1 MNQHAASL
9 QTSTA
14 GLQTSTASLQT
25 STAGLQIDNVTVDFP
40 DGTGTVRALDDVS
53 LHVAP
58 GEVVAIV
65 GSSGSG
71 KSTLLNV
78 AAGLVVPT
86 AGTVGIGQLAMAGS
100 DDARAALR
108 RENLGIVFQQ
118 SNLLAPLSVLEQLLI
133 VDHLRGLRLSREQKK
148 QRRAEAEQLLETVG
162 LGGMGHRR
170 MQQLSGGQRQRVNI
184 ARALM
189 AQPQVILADE
199 PTAALDSTLSAEIFD
214 LLVNIA
220 RQRNVAMLI
229 ITHDD
234 ALAARADRAVEICDG
249 TLISQNVLS

>member
-9 QTSTA
+9 QTSPASLQTGTA
-14 GLQTSTASLQT
+14 GLQV
-25 STAGLQIDNVTVDFP
+25 DNVTVDFP

-58 GEVVAIV
+58 GEVVALV

-133 VDHLRGLRLSREQKK
+133 VDHLRGLRLSREQRK
-148 QRRAEAEQLLETVG
+148 QRRAEAEQLLELVG

-234 ALAARADRAVEICDG
+234 ALAARADRAVEMRDG
-249 TLISQNVLS
+249 ALIVQEVMP